1 MVLAD
6 LAALGDYAEAGLRA
20 VQLALAQAE
29 ESGLSGR
36 IPIAGAAV
44 LRAVDGSLHTVTVG
58 CNGRIP
64 ADGGAGYPTDHGET
78 GALRH
83 IHDVEA
89 VDWSRVVFATTL
101 SPCIMCT
108 RSLLHLHGLGLRR
121 LVIAESATFSGRP
134 ELLAGLEGMQIVELT
149 DAAAVARMERFA
161 RRYPWDW
168 AADIGEVP
176 AAGPLPVFDPSPVL
190 ERLRE
195 RGQDAAVVDGSGRVV
210 AAAADARGAHGGNPV
225 HSAVMLA
232 VGRAGSAINLREH
245 AVVVLSDGGLDVA
258 SLGWSSVGACE
269 LFRPAALITNGTVAA
284 ELRGLLE
291 SAGIEVRAPA

>member
-108 RSLLHLHGLGLRR
+108 RSRR
-121 LVIAESATFSGRP
+121 RSSTGEGSNTGSG
-134 ELLAGLEGMQIVELT
+134 
-149 DAAAVARMERFA
+149 
-161 RRYPWDW
+161 
-168 AADIGEVP
+168 P
-176 AAGPLPVFDPSPVL
+176 AAGTSPMS
-190 ERLRE
+190 
-195 RGQDAAVVDGSGRVV
+195 AAQSQG
-210 AAAADARGAHGGNPV
+210 
-225 HSAVMLA
+225 
-232 VGRAGSAINLREH
+232 
-245 AVVVLSDGGLDVA
+245 
-258 SLGWSSVGACE
+258 
-269 LFRPAALITNGTVAA
+269 
-284 ELRGLLE
+284 
-291 SAGIEVRAPA
+291 